1 MIRGKHGRKDKETLD
16 MSNPIYKKIN
26 ITNLLLNPS
35 NPRFNPVEHQSEAFD
50 AMIRDQLDKLVVL
63 ARHVSL
69 YGLNPSDLILV
80 KPYKKQWVVRE
91 GNRRVAALKLVNEP
105 SLIPSDFPKLKK
117 EFQQLSLTIDK
128 ELLENIQCVVLESE
142 DEINEWVRLK
152 HTGQNEGAGTVSWDG
167 QQTSRF
173 RTIAEGRPDMRLTF
187 LDDLQRME
195 GVPQYIKD
203 RLGDIKKTNFD
214 RLIGDPDIRNI
225 MGLEIVDN
233 KLQLVDGINPFLLM
247 VLNDLVYEDLS
258 VGTIYLKKDRIK
270 YIESLK
276 GRLKKDN
283 SAIADRQNFE
293 ESNATGDINKG
304 HSIGY
309 YSHKPPNWDYSG
321 NGATKDEQHFS
332 SMTKAASNS
341 DNYQKKATSYYINR
355 KTLVPSPHKLTIT
368 HPRILKIFNELKSLV
383 IDDYPNSV
391 AVLFRVFIELS
402 IDCFITRKGLV
413 NSKLNIDSKL
423 SHKIDAVASYF
434 EINKIMTKHGLRA
447 IRQMTAGENQTQ
459 SVRTFHSYV
468 HNKDVTP
475 SSADLK
481 SAWDDIWPFIEQM
494 WR

>member
-1 MIRGKHGRKDKETLD
+1 

-35 NPRFNPVEHQSEAFD
+35 NPRFNPVEHQSEAID
-50 AMIRDQLDKLVVL
+50 AMIRDQQDKLVVL
-63 ARHVSL
+63 ARHISL

-91 GNRRVAALKLVNEP
+91 GNRRVTALKLVNEP

-128 ELLENIQCVVLESE
+128 DLLENIQCVVLESE

-173 RTIAEGRPDMRLTF
+173 RAIAEGKPDMRLTF
-187 LDDLQRME
+187 LDDLRRME
-195 GVPQYIKD
+195 AVPQYIKD

-214 RLIGDPDIRNI
+214 RLIGDPDIRNLL
-225 MGLEIVDN
+225 GLEIVDN
-233 KLQLVDGINPFLLM
+233 KLQLINGINPFLLM
-247 VLNDLVYEDLS
+247 VLNDLVYEDLN

-276 GRLKKDN
+276 ERLKQED
-283 SAIADRQNFE
+283 SAIADRQNSE
-293 ESNATGDINKG
+293 NSDTMGDTNN
-304 HSIGY
+304 IGY
-309 YSHKPPNWDYSG
+309 HTPKLSNGDYSA
-321 NGATKDEQHFS
+321 NGVTNGEQQS
-332 SMTKAASNS
+332 SSTTNAASNK
-341 DNYQKKATSYYINR
+341 DNNQKKSSSYHVNR
-355 KTLVPSPHKLTIT
+355 KTLVPSHHKLTIT
-368 HPRILKIFNELKSLV
+368 HARILKIFNELKSLV
-383 IDDYPNSV
+383 IDDYPNAV

-402 IDCFITRKGLV
+402 VDCFITRKGLAD
-413 NSKLNIDSKL
+413 SKLSVDSKL

-434 EINKIMTKHGLRA
+434 EINKIMTKHELRA
-447 IRQMTAGENQTQ
+447 IRQMTASENQTH

-475 SSADLK
+475 SSTDLK
-481 SAWDDIWPFIEQM
+481 SAWDDIWPFIEQI